1 MIRWME
7 MKMINEN
14 MMDDMKMKMN
24 GNMND
29 TWNELMMNWVDGWI
43 F

>member
-1 MIRWME
+1 ME